1 MAEVSE
7 RIFLGDFEVF
17 SFYDNKWVGINSYE
31 QAGVA
36 PGPVY
41 QVRND
46 PYSASL
52 VTAQPMSLFSELGM
66 TSYTESID
74 GLIRS
79 GDINDSY
86 LIRSTGSSAAYV
98 FLSASVV
105 DSGSGAYDWST
116 EGYTSSV
123 SQENSANVGVIRTAD
138 YLIGSQNL
146 VVEFW
151 FNPRQ
156 SHANPPFHMWCFG
169 SDASTDYI
177 TMQYTF
183 DNTFKFYINSVNTWS
198 ITPTF
203 TDVLDTWYHVAFVKS
218 GTNVYVYLNGNRI
231 GSGTRAASVNNPP
244 SARYELVGI
253 NSGNNNDGLRKNVQD
268 YRVYF
273 GTDKGYTGSTITI
286 PESIVE
292 LV

>member
-1 MAEVSE
+1 MGLFAPYSFLQQKAE
-7 RIFLGDFEVF
+7 
-17 SFYDNKWVGINSYE
+17 
-31 QAGVA
+31 AA
-36 PGPVY
+36 PLGPVY

-74 GLIRS
+74 GLIRT

-105 DSGSGAYDWST
+105 DSGSGAYDWSG

-123 SQENSANVGVIRTAD
+123 SQENSSNVGVIRTAD
-138 YLIGSQNL
+138 YNIGSQNF

-156 SHANPPFHMWCFG
+156 NHGAGPSAPFHMWCFG
-169 SDASTDYI
+169 SDVSADYLTI
-177 TMQYTF
+177 QYTF
-183 DNTFKFYINSVNTWS
+183 TGRFGFSINANNTFSV
-198 ITPTF
+198 TPNF
-203 TDVLDTWYHVAFVKS
+203 TDTLNTWYHVAFVKS

-231 GSGTRAASVNNPP
+231 GVGTRAATINNPP
-244 SARYELVGI
+244 SGRYELVGV
-253 NSGNNNDGLRKNVQD
+253 NSGTNNDGLRKNVQD
-268 YRVYF
+268 YKVYI
-273 GTDKGYTGSTITI
+273 GTDKGYTGATITV
-286 PESIVE
+286 PDSIVE
-292 LV
+292 KIG